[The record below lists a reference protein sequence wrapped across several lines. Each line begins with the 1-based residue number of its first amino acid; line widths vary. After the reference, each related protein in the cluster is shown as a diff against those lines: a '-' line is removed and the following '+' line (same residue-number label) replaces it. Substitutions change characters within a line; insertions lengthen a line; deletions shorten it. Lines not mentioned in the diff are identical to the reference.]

1 MIKTQKYRA
10 GLRADGTEWTIEPT
24 YCSEVDPKKTPVTAV
39 IGISL
44 ANGNI
49 LAVENLRGWDVPGGH
64 IEDGESLEAA
74 LQRELM
80 EECGAQLLSAT
91 PFAYLAMD
99 VDVTSPSYML
109 VYRVTVELQESYTP
123 HHDVAARAE
132 LSPDEFLR
140 AYGGGSKELMIDMI
154 NHLLESEG
162 LGRTAH
168 S

>member
-24 YCSEVDPKKTPVTAV
+24 YCTEIDPMKTPVTAV

-44 ANGNI
+44 SNGNI

-64 IEDGESLEAA
+64 IEDGESLEDA

-80 EECGAQLLSAT
+80 EECGAQLLSAK
-91 PFAYLAMD
+91 PFAYLTTD
-99 VDVTSPSYML
+99 IDLTSPSYML
-109 VYRVTVELQESYTP
+109 VYRITVELQESYTP

-154 NHLLESEG
+154 NHLLEIEG
-162 LGRTAH
+162 AGRK
-168 S
+168 SQC

>member
-1 MIKTQKYRA
+1 MVKTQKYRA

-24 YCSEVDPKKTPVTAV
+24 YCSEIDPAKTPVTAV

-44 ANGNI
+44 SNGNI

-64 IEDGESLEAA
+64 IEDGESLEDA

-80 EECGAQLLSAT
+80 EECGAQLISAK
-91 PFAYLAMD
+91 PFAYLATD
-99 VDVTSPSYML
+99 VDTTSPAYML
-109 VYRVTVELQESYTP
+109 VYTVTVELLESYTP

-140 AYGGGSKELMIDMI
+140 AYGGGSKELMIDLI
-154 NHLLESEG
+154 NHLLEAEEV
-162 LGRTAH
+162 GRKAP